1 MLPIKLSSAWNEENV
16 TTFSSINK
24 AKYKI
29 YKITEFFNYF
39 HDFILFWGAIFW
51 HCIAEKYFMIWYL
64 LEYSIMIRFKFLV
77 RTWGHW
83 CMKLF
88 DGSRN
93 VLWPLFFLLVRYM
106 SVDYKYI
113 KFLWVKVYVLAKI
126 ILDRSKKRWKLPFFV
141 DNFLKP
147 WKSSPK
153 ILFAIKP
160 ASYLFVG
167 LNYITWTGKKWM

>member
-1 MLPIKLSSAWNEENV
+1 MISFYFEEPYSD
-16 TTFSSINK
+16 TAS
-24 AKYKI
+24 
-29 YKITEFFNYF
+29 
-39 HDFILFWGAIFW
+39 
-51 HCIAEKYFMIWYL
+51 

-77 RTWGHW
+77 RTWGHR
-83 CMKLF
+83 CMILF

-93 VLWPLFFLLVRYM
+93 VLWPLVFLLVIYM

-153 ILFAIKP
+153 NIICNKACKLPFCRVKLHHMDRKKMDVNLPYPNIFTRKK
-160 ASYLFVG
+160 
-167 LNYITWTGKKWM
+167 NYTFFFCFWEFFLKKSIFRHFFQFQF